1 MQQEKQILVIG
12 AALANTVRGISGAPP
27 FVIIL

>member
-12 AALANTVRGISGAPP
+12 AALANSVRGISGAPP
-27 FVIIL
+27 FALII